1 VSPLRVWAPFA
12 RRVAVQLDTSRQAL
26 ARVGGGWWELDRPIE
41 PGTDYAFSLD
51 GGPLLPDPRAERLP
65 HGVSGPARSVE
76 HERFA
81 WSDAG
86 WQPPPLAAGVVYEVH
101 VGTFSPAGTFD
112 GAIERLDALVEL
124 GVTHLELM
132 PVASFAGDRGWGYD
146 GVGLFAPHEAYGG
159 PDGLK
164 RLVDAA
170 HARGLAVLLDV
181 VYNHLGPSGNYL
193 ARFGPYFT
201 DRYHTPWGDA
211 PNLDG
216 PGSDE
221 VRRFF
226 CDNALQWLRD
236 YHIDGLRID
245 AVHALLDQS
254 PVHLLAELRDEV
266 DALAAATGRHRVLIA
281 ESDLNDPRVVTPTE
295 LGGFGMDAQWNDDF
309 HHALHAVLTG
319 ERSGYYA
326 DFGELAQLAKA
337 MGSGFVYDGCFS
349 PHRRRRHGRTANGV
363 NGRRF
368 VVYMQNHDQV
378 GNRPGGER
386 ATQLLAPPKLMVAA
400 GLVLL
405 SPFVPL
411 LFQGEEWGASSPF
424 LYFTSYSDP
433 ELVRAVREGRRRD
446 CAAQGWS
453 ATNPP
458 DPHEPASFE
467 RSRLDWSERERE
479 PHATLLEWHRR
490 LIHLRR
496 TWPELCDGRLDR
508 MGVRFDEA
516 ERWLTLERGR
526 LRIACNLGARPQV
539 VPVDGGEVLDLVI
552 ASHADVR
559 IEGGEVGLPPD
570 SLAVL
575 ATAPEACHEPG

>member
-1 VSPLRVWAPFA
+1 RAARRARAPRHRVLARGSRDRAGAAPRDRARTSGRLRRYDHRAAARVLARRAVAATAGPWPAARRRAGGRLPRSAARGPRPVSPLRVWAPFA

-254 PVHLLAELRDEV
+254 PVHLLA
-266 DALAAATGRHRVLIA
+266 
-281 ESDLNDPRVVTPTE
+281 
-295 LGGFGMDAQWNDDF
+295 
-309 HHALHAVLTG
+309 
-319 ERSGYYA
+319 
-326 DFGELAQLAKA
+326 
-337 MGSGFVYDGCFS
+337 
-349 PHRRRRHGRTANGV
+349 
-363 NGRRF
+363 
-368 VVYMQNHDQV
+368 
-378 GNRPGGER
+378 
-386 ATQLLAPPKLMVAA
+386 
-400 GLVLL
+400 
-405 SPFVPL
+405 
-411 LFQGEEWGASSPF
+411 
-424 LYFTSYSDP
+424 
-433 ELVRAVREGRRRD
+433 
-446 CAAQGWS
+446 
-453 ATNPP
+453 
-458 DPHEPASFE
+458 
-467 RSRLDWSERERE
+467 
-479 PHATLLEWHRR
+479 
-490 LIHLRR
+490 
-496 TWPELCDGRLDR
+496 
-508 MGVRFDEA
+508 
-516 ERWLTLERGR
+516 
-526 LRIACNLGARPQV
+526 
-539 VPVDGGEVLDLVI
+539 
-552 ASHADVR
+552 
-559 IEGGEVGLPPD
+559 
-570 SLAVL
+570 
-575 ATAPEACHEPG
+575 